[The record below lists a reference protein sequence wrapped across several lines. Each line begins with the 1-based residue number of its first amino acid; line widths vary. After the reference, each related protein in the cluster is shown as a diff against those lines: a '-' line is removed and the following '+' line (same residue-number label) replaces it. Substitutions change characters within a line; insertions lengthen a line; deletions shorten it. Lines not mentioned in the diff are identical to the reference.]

1 MPINYSFIITHKN
14 IVSKVIC
21 FKKQKSYM
29 SKLIVS
35 GATLAAGGAERVL
48 SVLSTP
54 LADRY
59 DTVIY
64 VMWLDVPIFYEVDKR
79 IRLVSVE
86 REVKSKNDIRKMLW
100 FRKFI
105 KKERPDILLSFLEPY
120 NLRVLISTVG
130 LGIKTFVAERN
141 DPHGVNKYWIIDQF
155 EKLVYRL
162 ADKILVQT
170 ETIKKFFDG
179 VLAERTSV
187 IYNPVNLQ
195 EEMVGKALKIEK
207 KKRIVSV
214 ARLTPQKNNDV
225 LIRAFAKFSM
235 SHPNYTLTIYGIGEL
250 GEELKCLAESLG
262 VGEKVSM
269 PGASKT
275 IHEDILDAEMMCLVS
290 SREGMSNSMI
300 ESMCLGLPCICTKVS
315 GAIDLIK
322 DGENG
327 LLVDIGDV
335 DGLVEKM
342 NLIADKPDKAKEI
355 GINASQLYKLLNKD
369 RICKEWLDVLEN

>member
-1 MPINYSFIITHKN
+1 
-14 IVSKVIC
+14 
-21 FKKQKSYM
+21 M

-64 VMWLDVPIFYEVDKR
+64 AMWLDVPIFYDTDKR
-79 IRLVSVE
+79 
-86 REVKSKNDIRKMLW
+86 VKKISIEKEAGTKNDIKKMLW
-100 FRKFI
+100 FREFI
-105 KKERPDILLSFLEPY
+105 KKEHPDILLSFLEPF
-120 NLRVLISTVG
+120 NIRVLISTMG
-130 LGIKTFVAERN
+130 LGIRTFVAERN
-141 DPHGVNKYWIIDQF
+141 DPHGVNKYWVIDQF

-179 VLAERTSV
+179 ALAERTTV

-195 EEMVGKALKIEK
+195 EEMVGKALTAEK

-225 LIRAFAKFSM
+225 LIKAFARFSE
-235 SHPNYTLTIYGIGEL
+235 SHSNYTLTIYGIGGL
-250 GEELKCLAESLG
+250 GEELKQLAESLG

-275 IHEDILDAEMMCLVS
+275 IHSDILDAEMMCLVS

-327 LLVDIGDV
+327 MLVDIGDV
-335 DGLVEKM
+335 DGLTKRM
-342 NLIADKPDKAKEI
+342 GFIADNPEKAKEI
-355 GINASQLYKLLNKD
+355 GTNASGLYQLLNKE
-369 RICKEWLDVLEN
+369 RICKEWLDVLGS

>member
-1 MPINYSFIITHKN
+1 
-14 IVSKVIC
+14 
-21 FKKQKSYM
+21 M

-64 VMWLDVPIFYEVDKR
+64 VMWLDVPIFYDTDKR
-79 IRLVSVE
+79 VRKVCIE
-86 REVKSKNDIRKMLW
+86 KEVGGKSDIKKMLW

-105 KKERPDILLSFLEPY
+105 NEERPDVLLSFLEPY
-120 NLRVLISTVG
+120 NLRVLISTIG

-179 VLAERTSV
+179 ALAERTSV

-195 EEMVGKALKIEK
+195 EEVVGKALKVGK

-214 ARLTPQKNNDV
+214 ARLMPQKNHDI
-225 LIRAFAKFSM
+225 LIKAFAIFSKN
-235 SHPNYTLTIYGIGEL
+235 HPDYTLTINGDGPQ
-250 GEELKCLAESLG
+250 GEELKKLADSLG
-262 VGEKVSM
+262 VGDKVSM

-315 GAIDLIK
+315 GAVDLIK

-327 LLVDIGDV
+327 LLVDIGDI

-342 NLIADKPDKAKEI
+342 NLIADNPDKAKEI
-355 GINASQLYKLLNKD
+355 GISASQLYRMLNKD
-369 RICKEWLDVLEN
+369 RICKEWLGILES

>member
-1 MPINYSFIITHKN
+1 
-14 IVSKVIC
+14 
-21 FKKQKSYM
+21 M

-64 VMWLDVPIFYEVDKR
+64 VMWLDVPIFYDTDKR
-79 IRLVSVE
+79 VKKVCIE
-86 REVKSKNDIRKMLW
+86 REVGSKSDIKKMLW

-105 KKERPDILLSFLEPY
+105 KKEHPDVLLSFLEPF
-120 NLRVLISTVG
+120 NIRVLLSTMG
-130 LGIKTFVAERN
+130 LAIKTYVAERN

-162 ADKILVQT
+162 ADKIFVQT
-170 ETIKKFFDG
+170 ETIQKFFDG
-179 VLAERTSV
+179 ALKKRTHV
-187 IYNPVNLQ
+187 IYNPVNLPH
-195 EEMVGKALKIEK
+195 EMVGKALTIPKN
-207 KKRIVSV
+207 KRIVSV

-225 LIRAFAKFSM
+225 LIKAFAKFSEN
-235 SHPNYTLTIYGIGEL
+235 HPDYTLTIYGIGEL
-250 GEELKCLAESLG
+250 GEKLKCLADSLG
-262 VGEKVSM
+262 VGDKVSM
-269 PGASKT
+269 PGPSKT

-342 NLIADKPDKAKEI
+342 NLIADNPDKAKEI
-355 GINASQLYKLLNKD
+355 GINASQLYQVLNKD
-369 RICKEWLDVLEN
+369 KICKEWLDILES

>member
-1 MPINYSFIITHKN
+1 
-14 IVSKVIC
+14 
-21 FKKQKSYM
+21 M

-64 VMWLDVPIFYEVDKR
+64 VMWLDVPIFYDTDKR
-79 IRLVSVE
+79 VRKVCIE
-86 REVKSKNDIRKMLW
+86 KEVGSKSNIKKMLW

-105 KKERPDILLSFLEPY
+105 EKEHPDVLLSFLEPF
-120 NLRVLISTVG
+120 NIRVLLSTMG
-130 LGIKTFVAERN
+130 LGIKTCVAERN

-162 ADKILVQT
+162 ADKIFVQT
-170 ETIKKFFDG
+170 ETIQKFFDG
-179 VLAERTSV
+179 ALKKRTHV
-187 IYNPVNLQ
+187 IYNPVNLSH
-195 EEMVGKALKIEK
+195 EMVGKALMVEK
-207 KKRIVSV
+207 KRRIVSV

-225 LIRAFAKFSM
+225 LIKAFAKFSEN
-235 SHPNYTLTIYGIGEL
+235 HPDYTLTIYGIGEL

-262 VGEKVSM
+262 VGDKVSI

-335 DGLVEKM
+335 DGLVERM
-342 NLIADKPDKAKEI
+342 NFIADNTGKAKEI
-355 GINASQLYKLLNKD
+355 GINASKLYKLLNKD
-369 RICKEWLDVLEN
+369 RICKKWLDVLEN

>member
-1 MPINYSFIITHKN
+1 
-14 IVSKVIC
+14 
-21 FKKQKSYM
+21 M
-29 SKLIVS
+29 SKIIIS
-35 GATLAAGGAERVL
+35 CATLGSGGAERVISTL
-48 SVLSTP
+48 SKP
-54 LADRY
+54 LAD
-59 DTVIY
+59 IY
-64 VMWLDVPIFYEVDKR
+64 EIVTIVMWVDAPIFYDIDKR
-79 IRLVSVE
+79 VKKVCIE
-86 REVKSKNDIRKMLW
+86 KEVGSKSDIKKMLW

-105 KKERPDILLSFLEPY
+105 KKERPDVLLSFLEPY

-141 DPHGVNKYWIIDQF
+141 DPHGVNKYWIIDQL

-170 ETIKKFFDG
+170 ETIKQFFDG
-179 VLAERTSV
+179 ALAERTSV

-195 EEMVGKALKIEK
+195 EEMVGKALTTPQKN
-207 KKRIVSV
+207 RIVSV
-214 ARLTPQKNNDV
+214 ARLMPQKNHDI
-225 LIRAFAKFSM
+225 LIKAFARFSKT
-235 SHPNYTLTIYGIGEL
+235 HPDYTLTIYGNGPQ
-250 GEELKCLAESLG
+250 EEDLKRLAESLG
-262 VGEKVSM
+262 VGEEVSM

-327 LLVDIGDV
+327 LLVNIGDV

-342 NLIADKPDKAKEI
+342 NLIADNPDKAKEI

-369 RICKEWLDVLEN
+369 RICKEWLNVLDS

>member
-1 MPINYSFIITHKN
+1 
-14 IVSKVIC
+14 
-21 FKKQKSYM
+21 M

-64 VMWLDVPIFYEVDKR
+64 VMWLDVPIFYDIDKR
-79 IRLVSVE
+79 VRKVCIE
-86 REVKSKNDIRKMLW
+86 KEVGSKSDIKKMLW

-105 KKERPDILLSFLEPY
+105 KKEQPDILLSFLEPY
-120 NLRVLISTVG
+120 NLRVLISTMG
-130 LGIKTFVAERN
+130 LSIKTFVAERN

-179 VLAERTSV
+179 ALAERTSV

-195 EEMVGKALKIEK
+195 EEMVGKALKVGK

-214 ARLTPQKNNDV
+214 ARLMPQKNHDI
-225 LIRAFAKFSM
+225 LIKAFARFSKNH
-235 SHPNYTLTIYGIGEL
+235 SDYTLTIYGNGSQE
-250 GEELKCLAESLG
+250 EELKRLAESLG
-262 VGEKVSM
+262 VGEEVSM

-327 LLVDIGDV
+327 LLVNIGDV

-342 NLIADKPDKAKEI
+342 NLIADNPDKAKEI
-355 GINASQLYKLLNKD
+355 GINASQLYKLINKD
-369 RICKEWLDVLEN
+369 RICKKWLDVLEN

>member
-1 MPINYSFIITHKN
+1 
-14 IVSKVIC
+14 
-21 FKKQKSYM
+21 M

-64 VMWLDVPIFYEVDKR
+64 VMWLDVPIFYDTDKR
-79 IRLVSVE
+79 VRKVCIE
-86 REVKSKNDIRKMLW
+86 KEVGSKSDIKKMLW

-105 KKERPDILLSFLEPY
+105 KKEQPDILLSFLEPY
-120 NLRVLISTVG
+120 NLRVLISTMG

-179 VLAERTSV
+179 ALAERTTV
-187 IYNPVNLQ
+187 IYNPVNLPK
-195 EEMVGKALKIEK
+195 EMVGKALMVEK
-207 KKRIVSV
+207 KRRIVSV

-225 LIRAFAKFSM
+225 LIKAFAKFSE

-250 GEELKCLAESLG
+250 GEDLKKLAESLG
-262 VGEKVSM
+262 VREKVSM

-290 SREGMSNSMI
+290 SREGMSNAMI

-327 LLVDIGDV
+327 ILVNIRDEEALYEQMCRVANDKEFAERIGMEASHLYDI
-335 DGLVEKM
+335 LRT
-342 NLIADKPDKAKEI
+342 
-355 GINASQLYKLLNKD
+355 D
-369 RICKEWLDVLEN
+369 RISKQWIDCLDKC

>member
-1 MPINYSFIITHKN
+1 MSKI
-14 IVSKVIC
+14 IVSC
-21 FKKQKSYM
+21 
-29 SKLIVS
+29 
-35 GATLAAGGAERVL
+35 ATLAAGGAERVL

-79 IRLVSVE
+79 IGLVSVE
-86 REVKSKNDIRKMLW
+86 REVRSKNDIKKIHW

-105 KKERPDILLSFLEPY
+105 EKEHPDVLLSFLEPF
-120 NLRVLISTVG
+120 NIRVLLSTIG

-141 DPHGVNKYWIIDQF
+141 DPRGVNKYWIMEQF

-179 VLAERTSV
+179 DLQERTHI
-187 IYNPVNLQ
+187 IYNPVNLPK
-195 EEMVGKALKIEK
+195 EMVGKALSVEK

-214 ARLTPQKNNDV
+214 ARLMPQKNHDV
-225 LIRAFAKFSM
+225 LIKAFAVFSK
-235 SHPNYTLTIYGIGEL
+235 SHPDYTLTIYGNGPQ
-250 GEELKCLAESLG
+250 GEELKQLADSLG
-262 VGEKVSM
+262 VGDRVSI

-275 IHEDILDAEMMCLVS
+275 IHQDILDAEMMCLVS
-290 SREGMSNSMI
+290 QREGMSNAMI
-300 ESMCLGLPCICTKVS
+300 EAMCLGLPCICTKVS
-315 GAIDLIK
+315 GAIDLIE

-327 LLVDIGDV
+327 LLVNIGDV
-335 DGLVEKM
+335 DALVEKM
-342 NLIADKPDKAKEI
+342 SFIAENPDKAKEI
-355 GINASQLYKLLNKD
+355 GENASQLYQVLNKD
-369 RICKEWLDVLEN
+369 RICKEWLKVLES